1 MSSSQQTKAAHMD
14 KDIPDW
20 ASIENDRA
28 AREVSDMLEAVD
40 AAYLESADAIEQVRG
55 VCEAI
60 KSAELTHDGVHKI
73 LLTLARTMWESGRFS
88 EIESA
93 SIEDMASDF

>member
-1 MSSSQQTKAAHMD
+1 MD

-40 AAYLESADAIEQVRG
+40 VAYLESADAIEQVRG
-55 VCEAI
+55 ACEAI

-73 LLTLARTMWESGRFS
+73 LLTLSRRMLESSRFTDV
-88 EIESA
+88 EAA

>member
-73 LLTLARTMWESGRFS
+73 LLTLSRRMLESSRFTDV
-88 EIESA
+88 EAA
-93 SIEDMASDF
+93 SIEDTASDF

>member
-40 AAYLESADAIEQVRG
+40 VAYLESADAIEQVRG

-73 LLTLARTMWESGRFS
+73 LLTLSRRMLESSRFTDV
-88 EIESA
+88 EAA

>member
-73 LLTLARTMWESGRFS
+73 LLTLSRRMLESSRFTDV
-88 EIESA
+88 EAA
-93 SIEDMASDF
+93 SIEDIASDF

>member
-1 MSSSQQTKAAHMD
+1 MTEV
-14 KDIPDW
+14 PDW
-20 ASIENDRA
+20 VSIENDRA

-73 LLTLARTMWESGRFS
+73 LLTLSRKMLESSRFTDV
-88 EIESA
+88 EAA

>member
-28 AREVSDMLEAVD
+28 AREVSDMFEAAD
-40 AAYLESADAIEQVRG
+40 AAYLESADAIEQVRDIC
-55 VCEAI
+55 VAI
-60 KSAELTHDGVHKI
+60 NTADLTHDGVHKI
-73 LLTLARTMWESGRFS
+73 LMTLSRRMLELDNFTDTEA
-88 EIESA
+88 A